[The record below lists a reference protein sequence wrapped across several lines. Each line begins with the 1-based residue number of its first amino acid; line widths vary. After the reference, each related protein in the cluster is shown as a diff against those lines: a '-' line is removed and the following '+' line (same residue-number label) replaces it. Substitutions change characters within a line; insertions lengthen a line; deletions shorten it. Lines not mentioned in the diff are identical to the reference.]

1 MRYLF
6 EAIMTAVLAFVFG
19 CFVWAI
25 AHLTVA
31 HECETL
37 GAFYIGNKAYECKRK
52 QKEVRDAYQNR

>member
-6 EAIMTAVLAFVFG
+6 ETMMTAVLAFVFG
-19 CFVWAI
+19 CFIWAI

-37 GAFYIGNKAYECKRK
+37 NTFYIGNKVYECKRK
-52 QKEVRDAYQNR
+52 QGANHD